1 METGS
6 RQLGL
11 PRCRFLP
18 LSLVPSPLCS
28 THHLPNFLS
37 FLRFSFSPSCT
48 SIFFHSCQLPSP
60 IPASPRRT
68 AFFTLLLLIQTD
80 VFTSLNSFMST
91 LPLRCHIS
99 VSLSFHHSQR
109 MSRHPFFS
117 PIGSSIFVQ
126 QAFTF
131 TNSNSNERP

>member
-6 RQLGL
+6 RHLGL

-80 VFTSLNSFMST
+80 LFYLSQFIHVNLAATLSHLCLSVFSSLPTHVTSS
-91 LPLRCHIS
+91 
-99 VSLSFHHSQR
+99 
-109 MSRHPFFS
+109 FFS